1 MESKTEKRFHCLIA
15 DTTAFIE
22 NVSLQEYADYVIT
35 VPEVVNEIKNKRQ
48 LKRLCVLPYDLVI
61 DEPEPESVR
70 HVIDFAK
77 KTGDYLS
84 LSSAD
89 IKVIALTYQ
98 LQKQLDGRK
107 QLRTEPIVARVI
119 ASRDKP
125 AELIDSKPLA
135 GFYMPPDKQQLDLKE
150 KLNEAII
157 ELKEAGKDK
166 QQNVD
171 NDSGDIELELK
182 EQEEREA
189 GNDDEQDVDD
199 NSGDID
205 LELKEQIENL
215 HIDMKSEKSDDVD
228 NVLVQVE
235 SAKETEEESEDTESE
250 ESSEDDDPDSWITP
264 NNLLAVKSS
273 YGKESATSESVQ
285 VACMSTDY
293 AIQNVLKQINLN
305 IAALDGRIIKQMRT
319 YILRCYACFKTTSI
333 MTKIFCPKC
342 GNKTLKR
349 VAVSLDENGQ
359 QVIHIN
365 TRRPLTAKGKN
376 TSIPRPQGGK
386 HSSNP
391 ILFEDQPIPKQMPS
405 RVARTKTNA
414 LDEDYDAGFSPFVR
428 RDVDSKSALLR
439 AKAGGS
445 SMRQWMR
452 NYDFQNTKR
461 KQKK

>member
-1 MESKTEKRFHCLIA
+1 MLCNRK
-15 DTTAFIE
+15 
-22 NVSLQEYADYVIT
+22 QEYADYVIT

-166 QQNVD
+166 QQNID

-189 GNDDEQDVDD
+189 GKDDEQDVDD

-250 ESSEDDDPDSWITP
+250 GSQIHSNICHSDTNFQILLIESSEDDDPDSWITP

-359 QVIHIN
+359 QV
-365 TRRPLTAKGKN
+365 
-376 TSIPRPQGGK
+376 
-386 HSSNP
+386 
-391 ILFEDQPIPKQMPS
+391 
-405 RVARTKTNA
+405 
-414 LDEDYDAGFSPFVR
+414 VR
-428 RDVDSKSALLR
+428 
-439 AKAGGS
+439 
-445 SMRQWMR
+445 
-452 NYDFQNTKR
+452 
-461 KQKK
+461 

>member
-1 MESKTEKRFHCLIA
+1 MEKKFHCLIVDA
-15 DTTAFIE
+15 TAFIE
-22 NVSLQEYADYVIT
+22 NVGLQEYADYVIT

-48 LKRLCVLPYDLVI
+48 LKRLCVLPYDLTI
-61 DEPEPESVR
+61 DEPSPESVR
-70 HVIDFAK
+70 HVIEFAK

-89 IKVIALTYQ
+89 IKVLALTYQ
-98 LQKQLDGRK
+98 LEKELVGIAH
-107 QLRTEPIVARVI
+107 LRTEPIVAKLI

-125 AELIDSKPLA
+125 VELIDNKPLA
-135 GFYMPPDKQQLDLKE
+135 GFYMPPNKEELNLKE
-150 KLNEAII
+150 KLNQGII
-157 ELKEAGKDK
+157 DLPESLK
-166 QQNVD
+166 
-171 NDSGDIELELK
+171 S
-182 EQEEREA
+182 
-189 GNDDEQDVDD
+189 DEQDVEG
-199 NSGDID
+199 NSEDSDID
-205 LELKEQIENL
+205 LELKEQIEKL
-215 HIDMKSEKSDDVD
+215 HIDNESEKSDATD

-235 SAKETEEESEDTESE
+235 NVGETNDAEDNTESE
-250 ESSEDDDPDSWITP
+250 ESSEDDDTDSWITP
-264 NNLLAVKSS
+264 DNILAVKSS
-273 YGKESATSESVQ
+273 YGKESAASESVR

-305 IAALDGRIIKQMRT
+305 IAALDGKIIKQLRT
-319 YILRCYACFKTTSI
+319 YILRCYACYKTTSI

-391 ILFEDQPIPKQMPS
+391 ILFEDQPMPKQMPS

-414 LDEDYDAGFSPFVR
+414 LDEDYIAGFSPFVR

-439 AKAGGS
+439 AKAGGN
-445 SMRQWMR
+445 SMRQWAR